1 MTDREWLEQLM
12 TPDDD
17 QLYNFIERVGII
29 LDSVCWDENPTEEQL
44 NNARNQAFLDTL

>member
-1 MTDREWLEQLM
+1 MTDGEWLEQLM

-29 LDSVCWDENPTEEQL
+29 LDSFPQPTEEQI